1 MAEPKSLKVQ
11 NAWLIRGVMIAHV
24 VVFATVALRPLQL
37 LQMDRR
43 ALFARLDAAALPGS
57 AALAVIVLAVLLLLG
72 MLPDKWRN
80 RIIHWRWT
88 TPLPGARAFTMLGP
102 ESTRVDMA
110 AVERQHGPLPT
121 DPVEQDRRFYQIYR
135 LYRNETGVLDAHRY
149 YLATRDIGTITFL
162 LMVSLPWFAWWISGS
177 FGRSA
182 AYAGFLLLIYIAC
195 AWAAQVY
202 GQRMVQNVLSVAG
215 CPPDGPAAGAT
226 L

>member
-1 MAEPKSLKVQ
+1 MAEPKSLKEQ

-37 LQMDRR
+37 LEMDRR
-43 ALFARLDAAALPGS
+43 TLFAKLDAIALPGS

-80 RIIHWRWT
+80 RIIHWRWS
-88 TPLPGARAFTMLGP
+88 TPLPGARAFTVLGP
-102 ESTRVDMA
+102 ESSRVDMA
-110 AVERQHGPLPT
+110 AVERQHGPLPA
-121 DPVEQDRRFYQIYR
+121 DPDEQDRKFYQIYR
-135 LYRNETGVLDAHRY
+135 MYRNDTGVLDAHRY

-162 LMVSLPWFAWWISGS
+162 LLISLPWFAWWISGNFS
-177 FGRSA
+177 RSA
-182 AYAGFLLLIYIAC
+182 AYAGLLLLIYVAC

-215 CPPDGPAAGAT
+215 CPPHGPVGADA
-226 L
+226 